1 MFCIILVI
9 LNVSWLDGQSL
20 VFVTYLLSGCLIICI
35 QYKSKRLNRLV
46 IFVCVISLDP
56 QEDLSMLNPT
66 SAGVLENQDML
77 GGGQFYPPPLN
88 PMFDVQI

>member
-9 LNVSWLDGQSL
+9 LEGQSL

-35 QYKSKRLNRLV
+35 QFKSKRLNRLV
-46 IFVCVISLDP
+46 ILVCVISLDP
-56 QEDLSMLNPT
+56 QEDLSMINPI
-66 SAGVLENQDML
+66 SAGVFEHQDML
-77 GGGQFYPPPLN
+77 GGSTINLTPPPLN

>member
-35 QYKSKRLNRLV
+35 QFKSKRLNRLV
-46 IFVCVISLDP
+46 ILVCVISLDP
-56 QEDLSMLNPT
+56 QEDLSMLNPI
-66 SAGVLENQDML
+66 SAGVFENQDML
-77 GGGQFYPPPLN
+77 GGGQFYPPASKSH
-88 PMFDVQI
+88 V